1 MEYLRINDT
10 RADMAKCHVIIYKN
24 GGQSQL
30 QAVPFIGSPE
40 NKIVPITGKAIHL
53 QAMPF
58 TESHL

>member
-24 GGQSQL
+24 GGTS
-30 QAVPFIGSPE
+30 GSPE